1 MSGFENINDYI
12 TVLDDIY
19 AKKVNKTTF
28 VLLIIAGLCALFAS
42 TKLTGPYVVGVL
54 LFCIAFGMIIIGLVG
69 LTKPVERYFCKATKE
84 PVEKQILYFDA
95 ADKEVVRA
103 AIREGNKSVLKM
115 ISDGTGNS
123 MRAVVYAT
131 PSYSYSVSQL
141 QTYVPHEYVPIEE
154 PVICSTCRAN

>member
-12 TVLDDIY
+12 TVLDDVY

-28 VLLIIAGLCALFAS
+28 LLLMLAGLGVLFAS
-42 TKLTGPYVVGVL
+42 TKLTSLYVVGVL

-103 AIREGNKSVLKM
+103 EDDIGWYRKQHEGCSIR
-115 ISDGTGNS
+115 
-123 MRAVVYAT
+123 YALI
-131 PSYSYSVSQL
+131 QL
-141 QTYVPHEYVPIEE
+141 QCVTTSDL
-154 PVICSTCRAN
+154 CSSRVCPD

>member
-12 TVLDDIY
+12 TVLDDVY

-28 VLLIIAGLCALFAS
+28 LLLMLAGLGVLFAS
-42 TKLTGPYVVGVL
+42 TKLTSLYVVGVL

-154 PVICSTCRAN
+154 PVICSTCQAN

>member
-1 MSGFENINDYI
+1 M
-12 TVLDDIY
+12 L
-19 AKKVNKTTF
+19 
-28 VLLIIAGLCALFAS
+28 AGLGVLFAS
-42 TKLTGPYVVGVL
+42 TKLTSLYVVGVL

>member
-1 MSGFENINDYI
+1 MSGFENINSYI
-12 TVLDDIY
+12 TVLDGVY

-42 TKLTGPYVVGVL
+42 TKLTGLYVVGVL

-141 QTYVPHEYVPIEE
+141 QTYVPNEYVPIEE